1 MKKADEVSN
10 LNDWL
15 KSGFLL
21 GLRHAASPD
30 SYLIGWG
37 AVKRHKTLPKGQP
50 ALFASDFFLE
60 DQCPWWTFENLAILS
75 KAQLQEKLSP
85 ISKSSKILKVEWEAP
100 DETKFEED
108 FAAIQ
113 NAIEIG
119 VLEKAV
125 PVTFERA
132 ELKIDV
138 EVRAGL
144 VTNLLSSH
152 GERTVYGLWQED
164 FGILGASPEIL
175 FAFDDS
181 TGDLETMA
189 LAGTRKT
196 DNEKQISLLL
206 DPKEIYEH
214 NVVVQDLRRKLKN
227 IGDLSI
233 TEPYVW
239 DLGMISHLRT
249 DVKVKIKKQANRSVA
264 KLIRLIHPTPA
275 LGVASEVESFKWLKN
290 LSGADRRARF
300 GAPFGIAQLDG
311 HSEIL
316 VAIRNLQWAANEV
329 LLGSGCGIVA
339 PSNAEREW
347 QELELKRRSVK
358 ALFKL

>member
-1 MKKADEVSN
+1 MKKASEISN

-21 GLRHAASPD
+21 GLRHVGSPD

-37 AVKRHKTLPKGQP
+37 AFKRHKALPKGQP
-50 ALFASDFFLE
+50 ALFASDFFFE
-60 DQCPWWTFENLAILS
+60 DQFPWWTFENLAILS
-75 KAQLQEKLSP
+75 KAELQEKLNP
-85 ISKSSKILKVEWEAP
+85 FTKSSKVPKVEWTPPE
-100 DETKFEED
+100 ETDFEED

-125 PVTFERA
+125 PVVFERA
-132 ELKIDV
+132 QLQIDDGI
-138 EVRAGL
+138 RANL
-144 VTNLLSSH
+144 IANLLSSH
-152 GERTVYGLWQED
+152 GERTIYGLWQTE
-164 FGILGASPEIL
+164 FGILGATPEVL
-175 FAFDDS
+175 FSFDET

-214 NVVVQDLRRKLKN
+214 NVVVQDLRRKLKGV
-227 IGDLSI
+227 GDLTV

-275 LGVASEVESFKWLKN
+275 LGIASEVESFKWLKN
-290 LSGADRRARF
+290 LSGAEMRVRF

-311 HSEIL
+311 RSKIL
-316 VAIRNLQWAANEV
+316 VAIRNLQWAAGEV
-329 LLGSGCGIVA
+329 ILGSGCGIVA
-339 PSNAEREW
+339 PSNPEREW
-347 QELELKRRSVK
+347 QELELKRKSVK
-358 ALFKL
+358 ALFKI